1 MDVDRMDV
9 HWMDNLGDADQAFFF
24 AIYMQVVLDTPT
36 LLVVEHYV
44 IW

>member
-1 MDVDRMDV
+1 MDVDR
-9 HWMDNLGDADQAFFF
+9 MDNLGDADQAFFF
-24 AIYMQVVLDTPT
+24 AIYMQDVLDTPT